1 MNNQIKRRR
10 GRPIGTGKD
19 DSSTLSRV
27 ADLIAANPA
36 LRPTTAIKRLLDTL
50 DPSTIRRLQ
59 VKWRVGKDE
68 YLAQARLRR
77 TVVVAQARRSNA
89 PYSPRAARQLAAA
102 HRAMQDTLGGS
113 HLASVQAALND
124 PGLRAMREAMGS
136 PAMLAT
142 QEAMRRYQE
151 SPAMRAIEEFRS
163 SPAMRAIEELQNSP
177 TMRAIRELQDS
188 PAMRAMRD
196 LQTKLGGLY

>member
-89 PYSPRAARQLAAA
+89 PYSPAP
-102 HRAMQDTLGGS
+102 LG
-113 HLASVQAALND
+113 
-124 PGLRAMREAMGS
+124 
-136 PAMLAT
+136 
-142 QEAMRRYQE
+142 
-151 SPAMRAIEEFRS
+151 S
-163 SPAMRAIEELQNSP
+163 SPRRTGRCRTPWAGRISRP
-177 TMRAIRELQDS
+177 FRR
-188 PAMRAMRD
+188 R
-196 LQTKLGGLY
+196 